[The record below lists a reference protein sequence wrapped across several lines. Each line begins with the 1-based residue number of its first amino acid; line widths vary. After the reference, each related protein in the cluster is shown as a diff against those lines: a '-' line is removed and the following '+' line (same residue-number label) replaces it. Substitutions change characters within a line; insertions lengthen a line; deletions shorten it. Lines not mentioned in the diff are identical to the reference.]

1 MTWSCIAASP
11 ILTSTRYTIW
21 MFSCFSHGNFSYR
34 KFSVVSMTSQ
44 STVSEEVSLAYLI
57 NSSSLTLVYLDFKWD
72 HLASSSV
79 SELYC
84 REKHF
89 LHQNQVWWPL
99 EWHQVGIRQGKSS
112 NSTFCSRTWYEQ
124 FLIIATSI
132 LYHSLYTYKISPS
145 LAITHLFS
153 KSEST
158 EGICVTFTGF
168 CNCLLWEWCW
178 SPISIPF
185 LRGNYQNSEHSLQV
199 GLGIHSKIPS
209 VLQQQRTDYLFHC
222 AVCRGSF

>member
-1 MTWSCIAASP
+1 MLHSSFFSFASCRNKRLWQVLHSCLSHTDLNQVHDVNVQLLFTWQ
-11 ILTSTRYTIW
+11 
-21 MFSCFSHGNFSYR
+21 SYR
-34 KFSVVSMTSQ
+34 KFSVVSMISQ
-44 STVSEEVSLAYLI
+44 SPVSEEVSLTYLI

-84 REKHF
+84 TEKHF
-89 LHQNQVWWPL
+89 LYQYQVWWPL

-132 LYHSLYTYKISPS
+132 LHHSLHTHHISPS
-145 LAITHLFS
+145 PAITHLFS

-168 CNCLLWEWCW
+168 FNCLLWEGCW
-178 SPISIPF
+178 SPTSIPF
-185 LRGNYQNSEHSLQV
+185 LRGNYQNSEHSLLA
-199 GLGIHSKIPS
+199 GLGIHSKILP
-209 VLQQQRTDYLFHC
+209 VLQQ
-222 AVCRGSF
+222 